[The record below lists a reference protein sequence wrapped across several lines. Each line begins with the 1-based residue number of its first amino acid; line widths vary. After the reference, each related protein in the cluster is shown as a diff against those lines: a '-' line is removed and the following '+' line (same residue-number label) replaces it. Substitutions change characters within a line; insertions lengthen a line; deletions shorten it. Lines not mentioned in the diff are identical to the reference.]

1 MAKVRVHAD
10 VVSGEHGSYKVV
22 RTDGIR
28 SDAVYFNREDA
39 QRHADYINNEDSDYP
54 EYRIVPDYE
63 EIEREERRRQRE
75 REREREKR
83 EKREKRSAEIAEYK
97 KQVNENN
104 RNNKKTDK
112 KYVFVVACYIRGGS
126 YTQYLTGNTNL
137 LKSGN
142 FITRKEKDAKI
153 FKTKA
158 SAQKY
163 IDTVTNNWIVL
174 EVFRDFRVVRK
185 AKDKIGLEN

>member
-10 VVSGEHGSYKVV
+10 VVSGDYGSYKVV

-28 SDAVYFNREDA
+28 SDAVCFNKEDA
-39 QRHADYINNEDSDYP
+39 QRDADYINNEDSDYP
-54 EYRIVPDYE
+54 EYITVPDYD

-75 REREREKR
+75 RERRKEKR
-83 EKREKRSAEIAEYK
+83 EKREKRSAEIAEHK
-97 KQVNENN
+97 KQVRENN
-104 RNNKKTDK
+104 RNSKKTDE

-142 FITRKEKDAKI
+142 FITRKEKEAKI

-163 IDTVTNNWIVL
+163 IDTITNNWMVREVL
-174 EVFRDFRVVRK
+174 RDFRVVRK
-185 AKDKIGLEN
+185 AKDEMGLEN